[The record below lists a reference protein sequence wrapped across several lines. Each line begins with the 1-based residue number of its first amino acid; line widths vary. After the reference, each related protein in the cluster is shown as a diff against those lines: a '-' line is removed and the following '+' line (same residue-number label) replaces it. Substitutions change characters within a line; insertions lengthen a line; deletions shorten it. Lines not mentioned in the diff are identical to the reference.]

1 MKRIESI
8 LVKAQNQL
16 SAMLIAAIKR
26 DKQITAEPYARF
38 LSMQYHLTKDV
49 QKDMFTVA
57 ASPALAK
64 HRKLRDFLYNF
75 GIEEEPHFL
84 LAEKD
89 LKDLG
94 HAEPLTIPLD
104 VKLWKGYFAQ
114 VCYQQPFIRLG
125 GTCVLE
131 SIGTGVADIIHGV
144 LKDSSTVINRS
155 SRFLRIHLHTAEG
168 FNHGEQVME
177 ALEGAKLNESE
188 LAQLEQGATEAMVVY
203 LRMIHWVLHGSY
215 LGQSQFEAPA
225 ADLAASSSP
234 SATATA

>member
-1 MKRIESI
+1 
-8 LVKAQNQL
+8 
-16 SAMLIAAIKR
+16 MLLAAIK
-26 DKQITAEPYARF
+26 QNANLTGEPYLRF

-57 ASPALAK
+57 ASPHLLK

-75 GIEEEPHFL
+75 GLEEEPHFL
-84 LAEKD
+84 LAKKD

-94 HAEPLTIPLD
+94 HEPLPVSLD

-144 LKDSSTVINRS
+144 LKDSSTAINRS

-168 FNHGEQVME
+168 LNHGEQIME
-177 ALEGAKLNESE
+177 ALEGAKLNASE

-203 LRMIHWVLHGSY
+203 LRLIHWVLHGSY
-215 LGQSQFEAPA
+215 LGQSQFEAPVA
-225 ADLAASSSP
+225 GLSASRSP
-234 SATATA
+234 SATASA